1 MRKGIY
7 LPIGHGPTQWLSHI
21 QIGHVIRLH
30 QQTLTLFGTKFFGK
44 HDLPHQISLQHHQK
58 YLYILE

>member
-7 LPIGHGPTQWLSHI
+7 LPIGLSHI

-30 QQTLTLFGTKFFGK
+30 QQTLTLFGTKFFGN
-44 HDLPHQISLQHHQK
+44 HDF
-58 YLYILE
+58 